1 MHIYSRSPQELC
13 RRSVMPQNQGSE
25 FRLYCRATARAHAT
39 LRAGNC
45 ELSDVLSGREYSS
58 EVASANL
65 QCDLTGVL

>member
-1 MHIYSRSPQELC
+1 
-13 RRSVMPQNQGSE
+13 MPQVRNASE
-25 FRLYCRATARAHAT
+25 PRVRSSGFIAGLLLVRTRLCG
-39 LRAGNC
+39 LGNC